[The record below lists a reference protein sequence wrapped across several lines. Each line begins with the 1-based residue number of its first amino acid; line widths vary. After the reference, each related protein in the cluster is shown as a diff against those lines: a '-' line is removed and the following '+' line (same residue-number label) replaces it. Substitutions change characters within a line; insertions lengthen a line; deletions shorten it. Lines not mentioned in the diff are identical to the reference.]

1 MRIFATS
8 DIHGNRKIIDKLPQ
22 IAQKADLLI
31 ICGDIGSKNEP
42 SKSLGHLSRAQKEDC
57 AYLTEVLDSMS
68 IPSWFILGNDDWF
81 DIEDEGNQHYLRR
94 REVVGGID
102 FIPFEH
108 VLITPFNT
116 NREAN
121 ENKIEYELARFGAL
135 GNNSVVVA
143 HTPPYGAGDILAN
156 GSHCGSRAAQEWI
169 WDKKPMIWLNGHIHE
184 DNSVSQINGTYVIN
198 CSCNYPDGILR
209 GWLIN
214 TEKLDKYKE
223 ISI

>member
-1 MRIFATS
+1 MKIFATS

-22 IAQKADLLI
+22 IAQKAEMLI
-31 ICGDIGSKNEP
+31 ICGDIGGKNGLP
-42 SKSLGHLSRAQKEDC
+42 KLGHLSKAQKEDC
-57 AYLTEVLDSMS
+57 EYLTAVLDSIS

-81 DIEDEGNQHYLRR
+81 DIGEEGNKHYLRR

-102 FIPFEH
+102 LIPFEH
-108 VLITPFNT
+108 VLITPFNS
-116 NREAN
+116 NRETN
-121 ENKIEYELARFGAL
+121 ENKIEYELAKFGDL

-143 HTPPYGAGDILAN
+143 HTPPYGAGDMLAT
-156 GSHCGSRAAQEWI
+156 GSRSGSRAAQEWI

-184 DNSVSQINGTYVIN
+184 DNSVNQINGTYVVN

-214 TEKLDKYKE
+214 TNKLDKCKE
-223 ISI
+223 IAI